1 MCFYR
6 KTRCGGG
13 IGSLN
18 FCREQQAVDPR
29 GSERRVN
36 KHPTVVPASRHTV
49 VLPVWERGSM
59 WYVVTSHTQ
68 TLKALKCVKSCLQ
81 ARLVKTVNIRKPCKG
96 LRTRPSVQSMG
107 NHCVGSLSTGSP
119 IGCPLNEGDSSM
131 YSQAIVS
138 QKCGKQCM
146 FPKGELMGAKSP

>member
-29 GSERRVN
+29 GSERRMN

-81 ARLVKTVNIRKPCKG
+81 ARLVKTVNIRKPYARVCG
-96 LRTRPSVQSMG
+96 QDRRFNQWVT
-107 NHCVGSLSTGSP
+107 
-119 IGCPLNEGDSSM
+119 
-131 YSQAIVS
+131 IVS
-138 QKCGKQCM
+138 DRYRLGHRSVV
-146 FPKGELMGAKSP
+146 P

>member
-29 GSERRVN
+29 GSERRMN

-68 TLKALKCVKSCLQ
+68 TSKNTEMCTKLSAGK
-81 ARLVKTVNIRKPCKG
+81 
-96 LRTRPSVQSMG
+96 
-107 NHCVGSLSTGSP
+107 VGENGQ
-119 IGCPLNEGDSSM
+119 
-131 YSQAIVS
+131 YS
-138 QKCGKQCM
+138 
-146 FPKGELMGAKSP
+146 

>member
-29 GSERRVN
+29 GSERRMN

-49 VLPVWERGSM
+49 VLPVGIMTKEHFKLSLLFPTVGKEAVCGTWSQATPR
-59 WYVVTSHTQ
+59 H
-68 TLKALKCVKSCLQ
+68 LKTLKCVQSCLQ

-107 NHCVGSLSTGSP
+107 NYCVGSLSTGSP
-119 IGCPLNEGDSSM
+119 IGCP
-131 YSQAIVS
+131 
-138 QKCGKQCM
+138 
-146 FPKGELMGAKSP
+146 